1 MASGRAA
8 CRQLKRWTQATLTN
22 SSTAPKSTATWFSS
36 SLELKGE
43 WRRGAGGHLAWVNHR
58 LASFRCLTWSE
69 DHLFSMLSVPED
81 IFYEL
86 ARRCYSISCLSQLC
100 VFETRDMYHN
110 IGPLD
115 PERLNVF
122 RTVREITGEVA
133 SPLKHLN
140 EEERLLCRSCVCIY
154 LVNITGLLG

>member
-1 MASGRAA
+1 MGKSPSGIVPLANLVFLHAA
-8 CRQLKRWTQATLTN
+8 
-22 SSTAPKSTATWFSS
+22 FS
-36 SLELKGE
+36 
-43 WRRGAGGHLAWVNHR
+43 H
-58 LASFRCLTWSE
+58 T
-69 DHLFSMLSVPED
+69 LSVPED
-81 IFYEL
+81 IFYDL
-86 ARRCYSISCLSQLC
+86 ARRCYSISCLPQLC

-140 EEERLLCRSCVCIY
+140 EEKRLLCRSCVY
-154 LVNITGLLG
+154 LFSDYYRPSGINNPSSPNLFCPIKVPHTVEPNG

>member
-1 MASGRAA
+1 MCDGIGTGSLQTAQTVDASNIDKFVNCTKINGN
-8 CRQLKRWTQATLTN
+8 LIFLITGIKGWV
-22 SSTAPKSTATWFSS
+22 TARSWWKFSVGKPHS
-36 SLELKGE
+36 VIMPLSNL
-43 WRRGAGGHLAWVNHR
+43 
-58 LASFRCLTWSE
+58 
-69 DHLFSMLSVPED
+69 DHLFSTLSVSEE

-133 SPLKHLN
+133 SPLRHLN
-140 EEERLLCRSCVCIY
+140 EGKRLLCRSCVCIY
-154 LVNITGLLG
+154 LVSITGLLG